1 MCRTFSLFL
10 LITYLLV
17 APACK
22 STYIPSSVSYQNINI
37 DEQVNTIDSAL
48 VRSYLPYK
56 EKLEADMN
64 RVISVCEANMVKD
77 KPESALTNL
86 LADLLLEEGIVEA
99 KTKGLN
105 LKPEVSYFNYGGI
118 RTGLNKGN
126 ITVGKVF
133 EIMPFENEMV
143 FVQLTGSQLQLFFDG
158 VAKRNGD
165 SVGGVRFKISGEKAT
180 QITIS
185 GQPLDTEKKYW
196 MVTNDYVA
204 NGGDEND
211 VLRQRSDYVVPNMKI
226 RDAIIRNFEA
236 KQKAGETIKAKTDGR
251 ISHE

>member
-1 MCRTFSLFL
+1 
-10 LITYLLV
+10 
-17 APACK
+17 
-22 STYIPSSVSYQNINI
+22 
-37 DEQVNTIDSAL
+37 
-48 VRSYLPYK
+48 
-56 EKLEADMN
+56 MN
-64 RVISVCEANMVKD
+64 RVISVCEADMVKN

-86 LADLLLEEGIVEA
+86 LADLLLEEGMVEA
-99 KTKGLN
+99 RNQGLD

-143 FVQLTGSQLQLFFDG
+143 FVQLTGSQLQQFFDG
-158 VAKRNGD
+158 VAQRNGD

-211 VLRQRSDYVVPNMKI
+211 VLKQRSDYVVPDMKI
-226 RDAIIRNFEA
+226 RDAIIRNFET

>member
-22 STYIPSSVSYQNINI
+22 STYTPSSVSYQNISI
-37 DEQVNTIDSAL
+37 DGQVNTIDSAL
-48 VRSYLPYK
+48 VKSYLPYK

-64 RVISVCEANMVKD
+64 RVISVCEVDMVKD

-143 FVQLTGSQLQLFFDG
+143 FLQLTGSQLQLFFDG
-158 VAKRNGD
+158 VAHRNGD

-180 QITIS
+180 QVTIS

-236 KQKAGETIKAKTDGR
+236 KQKAGETIKEKTDGR

>member
-1 MCRTFSLFL
+1 
-10 LITYLLV
+10 LV

-22 STYIPSSVSYQNINI
+22 STYIPSSVLYQNISI

-48 VRSYLPYK
+48 VKSYLPYK

-64 RVISVCEANMVKD
+64 RVISFCEADMVKD

-99 KTKGLN
+99 KIKGLN
-105 LKPEVSYFNYGGI
+105 LKPEVSFFNYGGI

-158 VAKRNGD
+158 VAQRNGD
-165 SVGGVRFKISGEKAT
+165 SVGGVRFKISGEKARK
-180 QITIS
+180 ITIS

-211 VLRQRSDYVVPNMKI
+211 VLRQRKDYIVPGMKI

-236 KQKAGETIKAKTDGR
+236 KQKAGETIKERTDGR

>member
-22 STYIPSSVSYQNINI
+22 STFIPSSVAYQNISI
-37 DEQVNTIDSAL
+37 DAQVNTIDSAL
-48 VRSYLPYK
+48 VRLYLPYK

-64 RVISVCEANMVKD
+64 RVISVCEADMVKD

-86 LADLLLEEGIVEA
+86 LADLLLEEGKAEA
-99 KTKGLN
+99 KIKELN

-143 FVQLTGSQLQLFFDG
+143 FVQLTGSQLQQFFDD
-158 VAKRNGD
+158 VAHRNGD
-165 SVGGVRFKISGEKAT
+165 SVGGVTFKISGEKAT
-180 QITIS
+180 KITIS

-211 VLRQRSDYVVPNMKI
+211 VLRQRSDYVVPGMKI
-226 RDAIIRNFEA
+226 RNAIIRNFEA
-236 KQKAGETIKAKTDGR
+236 KQKAGETIKEKTDGR